1 MMISTCKSLLLVLF
15 QKITVVDIR
24 AGDFTVSVTLECIA
38 CIFQFFFQLIIV
50 FDNTV
55 VNQRGIAALM
65 RMGID
70 FLHLRPLGGMGID
83 FARFTMCC
91 PARVCDSHL
100 TAG

>member
-70 FLHLRPLGGMGID
+70 F
-83 FARFTMCC
+83 ARFTMCC